1 MTSFKLMRSLMIW
14 TLLLT
19 VVARG
24 EEAAVK
30 KETLAVPSEK
40 EIKSFVTSAKLTP
53 ESKETV
59 ELVVNAKLAVLPKRA
74 MEAYRQK
81 GKIPFSISVELN
93 KNKETEEGTEK
104 QSIFD
109 CSANIVVADKDG
121 KIVSQKTEDLSALCP
136 S

>member
-1 MTSFKLMRSLMIW
+1 MIW
-14 TLLLT
+14 TVLCSF
-19 VVARG
+19 VVLG
-24 EEAAVK
+24 EEAAPK
-30 KETLAVPSEK
+30 KDSLAVPSEK

-59 ELVVNAKLAVLPKRA
+59 ELVVNAKPAVLPKRS
-74 MEAYRQK
+74 METYRQK
-81 GKIPFSISVELN
+81 GKIPFTISVELN

-109 CSANIVVADKDG
+109 CSANIVVVDKDG